1 MVKFTRWLVY
11 GVNHLLHAK
20 FQQFTIYGFDA
31 MTILV
36 LTYFV
41 DGFQPEGPLNSNN
54 FLAFFHCYI
63 NMLRVEDNLVP
74 RAFSLT

>member
-1 MVKFTRWLVY
+1 MVKFTRWLVH

-31 MTILV
+31 MTIVV

-41 DGFQPEGPLNSNN
+41 DGFQPEGPLKDE
-54 FLAFFHCYI
+54 I
-63 NMLRVEDNLVP
+63 
-74 RAFSLT
+74 FS

>member
-1 MVKFTRWLVY
+1 MVKFTRWLVH

-36 LTYFV
+36 LIYFV
-41 DGFQPEGPLNSNN
+41 DGFQPEGPLNIQKRAIQ
-54 FLAFFHCYI
+54 LTCI
-63 NMLRVEDNLVP
+63 VEIHV
-74 RAFSLT
+74 

>member
-11 GVNHLLHAK
+11 GVKHLLHAK
-20 FQQFTIYGFDA
+20 FQQFTLYGFDA

-41 DGFQPEGPLNSNN
+41 DGFQPEAPLMVRKSHSAATDAM
-54 FLAFFHCYI
+54 LTQQVLLSSKAF
-63 NMLRVEDNLVP
+63 NV
-74 RAFSLT
+74 